1 MGRQTS
7 KALCPRAL
15 LYIISQRLSC
25 LAFSHLSLPTPPV
38 FSPVSSS
45 RQSYLY
51 NMAEVFGV
59 AAGAAGFT
67 SLLVQFVDA
76 ISTLKEIQRQIDKAP
91 TDLNDIVNDFEFLV
105 KVMSAAE
112 ELPSQKVTFFAA
124 LPNKLQ

>member
-1 MGRQTS
+1 
-7 KALCPRAL
+7 
-15 LYIISQRLSC
+15 
-25 LAFSHLSLPTPPV
+25 
-38 FSPVSSS
+38 
-45 RQSYLY
+45 
-51 NMAEVFGV
+51 MAEIFGV

-112 ELPSQKVTFFAA
+112 ELPSQKDTFFAA